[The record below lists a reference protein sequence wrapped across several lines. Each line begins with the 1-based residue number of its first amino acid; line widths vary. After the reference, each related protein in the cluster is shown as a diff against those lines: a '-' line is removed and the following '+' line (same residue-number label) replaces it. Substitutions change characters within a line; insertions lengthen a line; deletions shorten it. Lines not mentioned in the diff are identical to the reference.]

1 MTSDI
6 LVTVLG
12 STIDMSSVLKQN
24 ITLPISMVETIV
36 DPWFGSVSKQNKMSR
51 ISIVELNTN
60 AIFRNYGAE

>member
-6 LVTVLG
+6 LFTLLG

-24 ITLPISMVETIV
+24 ITLPISMV
-36 DPWFGSVSKQNKMSR
+36 DPWFGRVLKQNKMSSR
-51 ISIVELNTN
+51 SIVELNTN